1 MVWEQRLKRLAVWL
15 NFGKTPLLLW
25 MRKSTPGVLK
35 NNVKTNNHPV
45 LKYLHLFHL
54 QSMQRSV
61 LLITWKIP
69 CLAGFP
75 IYTDCLP
82 KNKESVV
89 TQSYQNVV
97 RFTVAR
103 GLWVSSFYD
112 RFFHW
117 LVSFLSLF
125 FFVVT
130 KIYLL
135 PAKKWKAPQPA
146 KCATPQDGCSF
157 TAALHHFPIQMT
169 RTVRT
174 GIKSLQTC
182 VFYSF
187 SAKEM

>member
-69 CLAGFP
+69 CLVGFP

-89 TQSYQNVV
+89 TQSYQNV
-97 RFTVAR
+97 
-103 GLWVSSFYD
+103 YD
-112 RFFHW
+112 
-117 LVSFLSLF
+117 L
-125 FFVVT
+125 
-130 KIYLL
+130 LL
-135 PAKKWKAPQPA
+135 PEDYGSLASMIGFSTGLFPFSL
-146 KCATPQDGCSF
+146 SF
-157 TAALHHFPIQMT
+157 FLLLLKSTCFLQRSGKLPSQLSVLPLRMAA
-169 RTVRT
+169 V
-174 GIKSLQTC
+174 LQQLCTI
-182 VFYSF
+182 FLYRWQ
-187 SAKEM
+187 EL